1 MKAEKIFN
9 KALEIAKEG
18 NDFEH
23 LHIYADS
30 VKYSKKLKLQ
40 IIEVAKK
47 NGYNWE
53 LDNSR
58 LYNSYSKRYFTC
70 NNIIRSK

>member
-1 MKAEKIFN
+1 MKAEKIF
-9 KALEIAKEG
+9 KSALEIAKEG
-18 NDFEH
+18 NDLEH

-30 VKYSKKLKLQ
+30 VKYSKKLKIQ